1 MALPHLGEE
10 RPPIAP
16 ALPAKERVATAEG
29 LVTGGRHRGH
39 SARSGSSRAARGNGG
54 AARSGRARG
63 VTTRAR
69 RIATRTNGSGN
80 SRAARGNGG
89 TARSGRTRGVTTR
102 ARRIAA
108 RAARSCGSRSSRAA
122 RGNGRAARSGRARG
136 ITTRARRIATRTC
149 GVRAGR
155 RGAGLVRTVTFLLFV
170 APVEAHRVVFDRE
183 GAANARGG
191 MENDVHAL
199 DHRGTDALFLL
210 HSLSAAQRGAERTEI
225 AEADAASLL
234 EAVDDLDLE
243 GIDHCFDVGR
253 SEGTFLFDALDDFGA
268 VVSRCGDE
276 LRVVEDVAGLDVLA
290 ANNVVG

>member
-29 LVTGGRHRGH
+29 LMTGGRHRGH
-39 SARSGSSRAARGNGG
+39 SARSGSGRAARGNGG
-54 AARSGRARG
+54 AARSGRAR
-63 VTTRAR
+63 
-69 RIATRTNGSGN
+69 
-80 SRAARGNGG
+80 
-89 TARSGRTRGVTTR
+89 
-102 ARRIAA
+102 RIAA
-108 RAARSCGSRSSRAA
+108 RADGSGNSCATRGYGGAA
-122 RGNGRAARSGRARG
+122 RRGRARG
-136 ITTRARRIATRTC
+136 ITTRARRNAPRTC

-155 RGAGLVRTVTFLLFV
+155 RGAGLVRAVTLLLFV

-210 HSLSAAQRGAERTEI
+210 HALSAAQRGAERTEV

-243 GIDHCFDVGR
+243 GIDHGFDVGR
-253 SEGTFLFDALDDFGA
+253 SESTFLFDALDDFGA

>member
-39 SARSGSSRAARGNGG
+39 SARSGNSRTTRGNGS
-54 AARSGRARG
+54 AARR
-63 VTTRAR
+63 
-69 RIATRTNGSGN
+69 
-80 SRAARGNGG
+80 
-89 TARSGRTRGVTTR
+89 GRTRGVTTR

-108 RAARSCGSRSSRAA
+108 RADGSGDSRAT
-122 RGNGRAARSGRARG
+122 RRDGGAARSGRARG
-136 ITTRARRIATRTC
+136 ITARARRNATRAC

-155 RGAGLVRTVTFLLFV
+155 RGTGLVRTVTLLLFV

-210 HSLSAAQRGAERTEI
+210 NTLSAAQRGAERTEI
-225 AEADAASLL
+225 AEADATSLL

-243 GIDHCFDVGR
+243 GIDHGFDVGR

>member
-10 RPPIAP
+10 RPPIVP

-29 LVTGGRHRGH
+29 LMTGGCHRGH
-39 SARSGSSRAARGNGG
+39 SARSGNSRTARGNGGAARSGRTRGVTARARRIAARADGSGSSRAARGNGG

-69 RIATRTNGSGN
+69 RIA
-80 SRAARGNGG
+80 
-89 TARSGRTRGVTTR
+89 
-102 ARRIAA
+102 
-108 RAARSCGSRSSRAA
+108 ARSCGSGNSCAT
-122 RGNGRAARSGRARG
+122 RGNGGAARRGRARG
-136 ITTRARRIATRTC
+136 ITPRARRSAARTC

-155 RGAGLVRTVTFLLFV
+155 RGAGLVRTVTLLLFV

-199 DHRGTDALFLL
+199 DHRGTNALFLL
-210 HSLSAAQRGAERTEI
+210 HALSAAQRGAERTEI

-243 GIDHCFDVGR
+243 GIDHGFDVGR
-253 SEGTFLFDALDDFGA
+253 SEGTFLFDALDDFGT

>member
-1 MALPHLGEE
+1 M
-10 RPPIAP
+10 
-16 ALPAKERVATAEG
+16 
-29 LVTGGRHRGH
+29 TGGRHRGH
-39 SARSGSSRAARGNGG
+39 SARSR
-54 AARSGRARG
+54 
-63 VTTRAR
+63 
-69 RIATRTNGSGN
+69 N
-80 SRAARGNGG
+80 SRATRGNGG
-89 TARSGRTRGVTTR
+89 TARR
-102 ARRIAA
+102 
-108 RAARSCGSRSSRAA
+108 
-122 RGNGRAARSGRARG
+122 GRARG
-136 ITTRARRIATRTC
+136 IAARAC

-155 RGAGLVRTVTFLLFV
+155 RGAGLVRTVTLLLFV

-191 MENDVHAL
+191 MENDVHTL

>member
-1 MALPHLGEE
+1 M
-10 RPPIAP
+10 
-16 ALPAKERVATAEG
+16 KERVATAEG
-29 LVTGGRHRGH
+29 LVIGGRHRGH
-39 SARSGSSRAARGNGG
+39 SARSRRSR
-54 AARSGRARG
+54 
-63 VTTRAR
+63 
-69 RIATRTNGSGN
+69 IP
-80 SRAARGNGG
+80 RGNGG
-89 TARSGRTRGVTTR
+89 TARR
-102 ARRIAA
+102 
-108 RAARSCGSRSSRAA
+108 
-122 RGNGRAARSGRARG
+122 GRARG
-136 ITTRARRIATRTC
+136 ITTRARRSATRTCGVRAGSGSSRATRGDGSAARCGRTRGITTRARRSAARTC

-155 RGAGLVRTVTFLLFV
+155 RGAGLVRTITLLLFV

-191 MENDVHAL
+191 MENDMHAL

-210 HSLSAAQRGAERTEI
+210 HALSAAQRGAERTEV

-243 GIDHCFDVGR
+243 GIDHGLDVGR

-276 LRVVEDVAGLDVLA
+276 LRVVEDIAGLDVLA

>member
-1 MALPHLGEE
+1 MALPHFGEE
-10 RPPIAP
+10 LPPIAP
-16 ALPAKERVATAEG
+16 ALPVKERVATAEG
-29 LVTGGRHRGH
+29 LVIGGRHRGH
-39 SARSGSSRAARGNGG
+39 STRSRRSS
-54 AARSGRARG
+54 
-63 VTTRAR
+63 
-69 RIATRTNGSGN
+69 IP
-80 SRAARGNGG
+80 RGNGG
-89 TARSGRTRGVTTR
+89 TARRGRARGVTPRTR
-102 ARRIAA
+102 
-108 RAARSCGSRSSRAA
+108 RSTTRTTRTCGSGSSRAT
-122 RGNGRAARSGRARG
+122 RGDGSAARCGRTRG
-136 ITTRARRIATRTC
+136 ITTRARRSAARTC

-155 RGAGLVRTVTFLLFV
+155 RGAGLGRAVTLLLFV
-170 APVEAHRVVFDRE
+170 ATVEAHRVVFDRE

-210 HSLSAAQRGAERTEI
+210 HALSTAQRGAERTEV

-243 GIDHCFDVGR
+243 GIDHGLDVGR
-253 SEGTFLFDALDDFGA
+253 SEGTFLFDALDDFGT

>member
-29 LVTGGRHRGH
+29 LVTGGCHRGH
-39 SARSGSSRAARGNGG
+39 SARSGSSRTARGNGS
-54 AARSGRARG
+54 A
-63 VTTRAR
+63 
-69 RIATRTNGSGN
+69 
-80 SRAARGNGG
+80 
-89 TARSGRTRGVTTR
+89 ARSGRTRGVTTR

-108 RAARSCGSRSSRAA
+108 RADGSGNSRAT
-122 RGNGRAARSGRARG
+122 RGYGGAARRGRARG
-136 ITTRARRIATRTC
+136 ITTRARRSAARTC

-155 RGAGLVRTVTFLLFV
+155 RGAGLVRAVTLLLFV

-253 SEGTFLFDALDDFGA
+253 SEGTFLFDALNDFGA

>member
-29 LVTGGRHRGH
+29 LVTGGCHRGH
-39 SARSGSSRAARGNGG
+39 SARSGNSRAARGYGGAARRGRARGVTARARRIATRTDGSGNSRAARADGGAARCGRTRGVTTRADGSGNSRAACGNGG

-63 VTTRAR
+63 ITARAR
-69 RIATRTNGSGN
+69 RNATR
-80 SRAARGNGG
+80 A
-89 TARSGRTRGVTTR
+89 
-102 ARRIAA
+102 
-108 RAARSCGSRSSRAA
+108 
-122 RGNGRAARSGRARG
+122 
-136 ITTRARRIATRTC
+136 C

-155 RGAGLVRTVTFLLFV
+155 RGTGLVRAVPLLLFV

-210 HSLSAAQRGAERTEI
+210 HALSAAQRGAERTEI
-225 AEADAASLL
+225 AEADAAPLL

>member
-1 MALPHLGEE
+1 MFLGDRRPRGGAPPLGEE

-16 ALPAKERVATAEG
+16 TLPAKERVATAEG
-29 LVTGGRHRGH
+29 LMTGGRHRGH
-39 SARSGSSRAARGNGG
+39 SARSGNSRAAGYNGGAARSGRARRNAARSRRIAARTDGSGNSRAARADGGAARCGRTRGVTTRADGSGNSRAACGNGG
-54 AARSGRARG
+54 AARCGRARG

-69 RIATRTNGSGN
+69 RIA
-80 SRAARGNGG
+80 A
-89 TARSGRTRGVTTR
+89 
-102 ARRIAA
+102 
-108 RAARSCGSRSSRAA
+108 
-122 RGNGRAARSGRARG
+122 
-136 ITTRARRIATRTC
+136 RTC
-149 GVRAGR
+149 GVRTGR
-155 RGAGLVRTVTFLLFV
+155 RGAGLIRAVPLLLFV

-210 HSLSAAQRGAERTEI
+210 HSLSAAQRGTERTEI

-243 GIDHCFDVGR
+243 GIDHGLDVGR

-276 LRVVEDVAGLDVLA
+276 LRVEEDVAGLDVLA

>member
-1 MALPHLGEE
+1 M
-10 RPPIAP
+10 
-16 ALPAKERVATAEG
+16 
-29 LVTGGRHRGH
+29 TGGRHRGH
-39 SARSGSSRAARGNGG
+39 SARSGNSRAARRYGG
-54 AARSGRARG
+54 TARSR
-63 VTTRAR
+63 RAR
-69 RIATRTNGSGN
+69 RIATRSDGSGS
-80 SRAARGNGG
+80 SRTACGNGG
-89 TARSGRTRGVTTR
+89 AARRGCARGITTRCGRTRGVTTR

-108 RAARSCGSRSSRAA
+108 RADGSGNSRAA
-122 RGNGRAARSGRARG
+122 RGNGGATRSGRTRG
-136 ITTRARRIATRTC
+136 VTTRARRIATRGNGSAARCGRTRGITTRARGVTSRTC

-155 RGAGLVRTVTFLLFV
+155 RGAGLVRAVTLLLFV
-170 APVEAHRVVFDRE
+170 APIEAHRVVFDRE

-210 HSLSAAQRGAERTEI
+210 HALSAAQRGAERTEI
-225 AEADAASLL
+225 AEADAAPLL

>member
-1 MALPHLGEE
+1 M
-10 RPPIAP
+10 
-16 ALPAKERVATAEG
+16 
-29 LVTGGRHRGH
+29 TGGRHRGH
-39 SARSGSSRAARGNGG
+39 SARSRSSRAARGNGG

-69 RIATRTNGSGN
+69 RNATRTDGSGN
-80 SRAARGNGG
+80 SRAARSNGG
-89 TARSGRTRGVTTR
+89 AARSGCARGVTTR

-108 RAARSCGSRSSRAA
+108 RADGSGNSCATRGYGGTARR
-122 RGNGRAARSGRARG
+122 GRARG
-136 ITTRARRIATRTC
+136 ITTRARRNAPRTC

-155 RGAGLVRTVTFLLFV
+155 RGAGLVRAVTLLLFV
-170 APVEAHRVVFDRE
+170 APVETHRVVFDRE

-191 MENDVHAL
+191 MENNVHAL
-199 DHRGTDALFLL
+199 DHRGTNALFLL

-243 GIDHCFDVGR
+243 GIDHGLDVGR
-253 SEGTFLFDALDDFGA
+253 SKGTFLFDALDDFGA

-276 LRVVEDVAGLDVLA
+276 LRVVEDVAGLDILA
-290 ANNVVG
+290 ANNVVGQHKVEI

>member
-29 LVTGGRHRGH
+29 LVTGGCHRGH
-39 SARSGSSRAARGNGG
+39 SARSRSSRAARGNGS

-69 RIATRTNGSGN
+69 RIAARADGSGN
-80 SRAARGNGG
+80 SRAACGNGG
-89 TARSGRTRGVTTR
+89 A
-102 ARRIAA
+102 ARR
-108 RAARSCGSRSSRAA
+108 
-122 RGNGRAARSGRARG
+122 GRARG
-136 ITTRARRIATRTC
+136 ITTRARRNATRTC

-155 RGAGLVRTVTFLLFV
+155 RGAGLVRAVTLLLFV
-170 APVEAHRVVFDRE
+170 TPVEAHRVVFDRE

-210 HSLSAAQRGAERTEI
+210 HALSAAQRGAERTEI
-225 AEADAASLL
+225 TEADAASLL

-243 GIDHCFDVGR
+243 GIDHGFDVGR
-253 SEGTFLFDALDDFGA
+253 SEGTFLFDALDDFGT

>member
-29 LVTGGRHRGH
+29 LMTGGRHRGH
-39 SARSGSSRAARGNGG
+39 SARSGSGRAARGNGG
-54 AARSGRARG
+54 AARSGRAR
-63 VTTRAR
+63 
-69 RIATRTNGSGN
+69 
-80 SRAARGNGG
+80 
-89 TARSGRTRGVTTR
+89 
-102 ARRIAA
+102 RIAA
-108 RAARSCGSRSSRAA
+108 RADGSGNSCATRGYGGAA
-122 RGNGRAARSGRARG
+122 RRGRARG
-136 ITTRARRIATRTC
+136 ITTRARRNAPRTC

-155 RGAGLVRTVTFLLFV
+155 RGAGLVRAVTLLLFV

-210 HSLSAAQRGAERTEI
+210 HALSAAQRGAERTEV

-243 GIDHCFDVGR
+243 GIDHGLDVGR

>member
-29 LVTGGRHRGH
+29 LVTGGCHRGH
-39 SARSGSSRAARGNGG
+39 SARSGNSRAARGNGS
-54 AARSGRARG
+54 ATRSGRARG

-69 RIATRTNGSGN
+69 RNATRADGSGN
-80 SRAARGNGG
+80 SCA
-89 TARSGRTRGVTTR
+89 TRGY
-102 ARRIAA
+102 
-108 RAARSCGSRSSRAA
+108 G
-122 RGNGRAARSGRARG
+122 GAARSGCARG
-136 ITTRARRIATRTC
+136 ITTRARRSAARSGRARGVTARARRSATRTC

-155 RGAGLVRTVTFLLFV
+155 RSAGLVRAVTFLLFV

-183 GAANARGG
+183 GAANARRG

-225 AEADAASLL
+225 AEADATSLL

-243 GIDHCFDVGR
+243 GIDHGFDVGR

>member
-1 MALPHLGEE
+1 M
-10 RPPIAP
+10 
-16 ALPAKERVATAEG
+16 
-29 LVTGGRHRGH
+29 TGGRHRGH
-39 SARSGSSRAARGNGG
+39 SARSGNSRAARRYGG
-54 AARSGRARG
+54 TARSR
-63 VTTRAR
+63 RAR
-69 RIATRTNGSGN
+69 RIATRSDGSGS
-80 SRAARGNGG
+80 SRTACGNGG
-89 TARSGRTRGVTTR
+89 AARRGCARGITTRCGRTRGVTTR
-102 ARRIAA
+102 ARRIAT
-108 RAARSCGSRSSRAA
+108 
-122 RGNGRAARSGRARG
+122 RGNGSAARCGRTRG
-136 ITTRARRIATRTC
+136 ITTRARGVTSRTC

-155 RGAGLVRTVTFLLFV
+155 RGAGLVRAVTLLLFV
-170 APVEAHRVVFDRE
+170 APIEAHRVVFDRE

-210 HSLSAAQRGAERTEI
+210 HALSAAQRGAERTEI
-225 AEADAASLL
+225 AEADAAPLL

>member
-1 MALPHLGEE
+1 M
-10 RPPIAP
+10 
-16 ALPAKERVATAEG
+16 
-29 LVTGGRHRGH
+29 TGGCHRGH
-39 SARSGSSRAARGNGG
+39 STRSGNSRAARGNGS

-63 VTTRAR
+63 ITARAR
-69 RIATRTNGSGN
+69 RSATRGNGGTARRGRTRGVTARARRNAARADGSGN
-80 SRAARGNGG
+80 SRAARGNGSA
-89 TARSGRTRGVTTR
+89 ARCGRARGATTR
-102 ARRIAA
+102 T
-108 RAARSCGSRSSRAA
+108 
-122 RGNGRAARSGRARG
+122 RG
-136 ITTRARRIATRTC
+136 ITTRARRSATRTC

-155 RGAGLVRTVTFLLFV
+155 RGAGLVRAVTLLLFV
-170 APVEAHRVVFDRE
+170 APIEAHRVVFDRE

-191 MENDVHAL
+191 MKNDVHAL

-210 HSLSAAQRGAERTEI
+210 HALSAAQRGTERTEI

-243 GIDHCFDVGR
+243 GIDHGLDVGR

>member
-1 MALPHLGEE
+1 M
-10 RPPIAP
+10 
-16 ALPAKERVATAEG
+16 
-29 LVTGGRHRGH
+29 TGGRHRGH
-39 SARSGSSRAARGNGG
+39 SARSGNSRTARGNGS

-69 RIATRTNGSGN
+69 RIAARTDGSGN
-80 SRAARGNGG
+80 RSATGGNGG
-89 TARSGRTRGVTTR
+89 AARCGRARGVTTR

-108 RAARSCGSRSSRAA
+108 RARRNA
-122 RGNGRAARSGRARG
+122 
-136 ITTRARRIATRTC
+136 TRAC

-155 RGAGLVRTVTFLLFV
+155 RGTGLVRAVPLLLFV

-210 HSLSAAQRGAERTEI
+210 HTLSAAQRGAERTEI

-243 GIDHCFDVGR
+243 GIDHGLDVGR
-253 SEGTFLFDALDDFGA
+253 SEGAFLFDALDDFGA

>member
-16 ALPAKERVATAEG
+16 ALPAKGRVATAEG
-29 LVTGGRHRGH
+29 LMTGGRHRGH
-39 SARSGSSRAARGNGG
+39 SARSGNSRTACGNGS

-63 VTTRAR
+63 ITTRTR
-69 RIATRTNGSGN
+69 RIAARSDGSGN

-108 RAARSCGSRSSRAA
+108 RAARSCGSRSSRAT
-122 RGNGRAARSGRARG
+122 RGYGGAARCGRTRG
-136 ITTRARRIATRTC
+136 ITSRTC

-210 HSLSAAQRGAERTEI
+210 HALSAAQRGAERTEI

-243 GIDHCFDVGR
+243 GIDHGLDVGR
-253 SEGTFLFDALDDFGA
+253 SEGAFLFDALDDFGA

>member
-29 LVTGGRHRGH
+29 LMTGGRHRGH

-54 AARSGRARG
+54 AAQCGRTRGVTTRARRNATRTCGVRAGSGNSRAACGNGGAARCGRARG

-69 RIATRTNGSGN
+69 RIA
-80 SRAARGNGG
+80 A
-89 TARSGRTRGVTTR
+89 
-102 ARRIAA
+102 
-108 RAARSCGSRSSRAA
+108 
-122 RGNGRAARSGRARG
+122 
-136 ITTRARRIATRTC
+136 RTC
-149 GVRAGR
+149 GVRTGR
-155 RGAGLVRTVTFLLFV
+155 RGAGLIRAVPLLLFV

-199 DHRGTDALFLL
+199 NHRGTNALFLL
-210 HSLSAAQRGAERTEI
+210 HALSAAQRGAERTEI
-225 AEADAASLL
+225 AEADAAPLL

-243 GIDHCFDVGR
+243 GIDHGLDVGR

>member
-39 SARSGSSRAARGNGG
+39 SARS
-54 AARSGRARG
+54 RS
-63 VTTRAR
+63 
-69 RIATRTNGSGN
+69 

-89 TARSGRTRGVTTR
+89 TARR
-102 ARRIAA
+102 
-108 RAARSCGSRSSRAA
+108 
-122 RGNGRAARSGRARG
+122 GRARG
-136 ITTRARRIATRTC
+136 ITTRADGSGSNRASCGNGGATRSGRARRVAARTDGSGNSCATRGYGGAARRGRARGITARARRSATRTC

-155 RGAGLVRTVTFLLFV
+155 RSAGLVRAVTFLLFV

-183 GAANARGG
+183 GAANARRG

-234 EAVDDLDLE
+234 EAVDDLNLE
-243 GIDHCFDVGR
+243 GVDHGFDVGR

-276 LRVVEDVAGLDVLA
+276 LRVLEDVAGLDVLA

>member
-39 SARSGSSRAARGNGG
+39 SARSGSSRAARGNGS
-54 AARSGRARG
+54 AARR
-63 VTTRAR
+63 V
-69 RIATRTNGSGN
+69 
-80 SRAARGNGG
+80 
-89 TARSGRTRGVTTR
+89 RTRGVTTR
-102 ARRIAA
+102 DRRIAA
-108 RAARSCGSRSSRAA
+108 RAARADGSGNSCATRGYRGAA
-122 RGNGRAARSGRARG
+122 RRGRARG
-136 ITTRARRIATRTC
+136 ITPRARRSAARTC

-155 RGAGLVRTVTFLLFV
+155 RGAGLVRTVTLLLFV

-191 MENDVHAL
+191 MENNVHAL
-199 DHRGTDALFLL
+199 DHRGTNALFLL

-243 GIDHCFDVGR
+243 GIDHGLDVGR

>member
-1 MALPHLGEE
+1 MIGGQGVALPHLGEE
-10 RPPIAP
+10 RPPIEP

-29 LVTGGRHRGH
+29 LVTGGCHRGH
-39 SARSGSSRAARGNGG
+39 SARSGNSRAACGNGS

-69 RIATRTNGSGN
+69 RIAARTDGSGN
-80 SRAARGNGG
+80 RSATGGNGG
-89 TARSGRTRGVTTR
+89 AARCGR

-108 RAARSCGSRSSRAA
+108 RADGSGDSRAT
-122 RGNGRAARSGRARG
+122 RRDGGAARSGRARG
-136 ITTRARRIATRTC
+136 ITARARRNATRAC

-155 RGAGLVRTVTFLLFV
+155 CGVGLVRAVALLLFV
-170 APVEAHRVVFDRE
+170 AAVEAHRVVFDRE

-191 MENDVHAL
+191 VENDVHAL
-199 DHRGTDALFLL
+199 DHRGADALFVA
-210 HSLSAAQRGAERTEI
+210 HSLSATQRGAERTEI

-243 GIDHCFDVGR
+243 GIDHGFDVGR
-253 SEGTFLFDALDDFGA
+253 SEGTFLFDALDDFDA

-276 LRVVEDVAGLDVLA
+276 LRVEEDVAGLDVLA
-290 ANNVVG
+290 ANNMIG

>member
-1 MALPHLGEE
+1 MIRA
-10 RPPIAP
+10 
-16 ALPAKERVATAEG
+16 
-29 LVTGGRHRGH
+29 VT
-39 SARSGSSRAARGNGG
+39 
-54 AARSGRARG
+54 
-63 VTTRAR
+63 
-69 RIATRTNGSGN
+69 
-80 SRAARGNGG
+80 
-89 TARSGRTRGVTTR
+89 
-102 ARRIAA
+102 
-108 RAARSCGSRSSRAA
+108 
-122 RGNGRAARSGRARG
+122 
-136 ITTRARRIATRTC
+136 
-149 GVRAGR
+149 
-155 RGAGLVRTVTFLLFV
+155 LLLFV

-210 HSLSAAQRGAERTEI
+210 HALSATQRGAERTEI

-243 GIDHCFDVGR
+243 GIDHGFDVGR
-253 SEGTFLFDALDDFGA
+253 SEGAFLFDALDDFGA

>member
-1 MALPHLGEE
+1 MGI
-10 RPPIAP
+10 PPGAGAAVP
-16 ALPAKERVATAEG
+16 PVATGVPPGVGVPEG
-29 LVTGGRHRGH
+29 LPPVPTG
-39 SARSGSSRAARGNGG
+39 A
-54 AARSGRARG
+54 
-63 VTTRAR
+63 
-69 RIATRTNGSGN
+69 
-80 SRAARGNGG
+80 G
-89 TARSGRTRGVTTR
+89 TAVPPVATGVPPGVGVPEGLPPVPEGLPPVPTGAGT
-102 ARRIAA
+102 AVPPV
-108 RAARSCGSRSSRAA
+108 GT
-122 RGNGRAARSGRARG
+122 GVPPGVGVPEG
-136 ITTRARRIATRTC
+136 LPPVPEGTPPRTC

-155 RGAGLVRTVTFLLFV
+155 RGAGLVRAVTLLLFV

-191 MENDVHAL
+191 MENNVHAL

-210 HSLSAAQRGAERTEI
+210 HALSAAQRGAERTEI

-243 GIDHCFDVGR
+243 GIDHGFDVGR

-276 LRVVEDVAGLDVLA
+276 LRVEEDVAGLDVLA